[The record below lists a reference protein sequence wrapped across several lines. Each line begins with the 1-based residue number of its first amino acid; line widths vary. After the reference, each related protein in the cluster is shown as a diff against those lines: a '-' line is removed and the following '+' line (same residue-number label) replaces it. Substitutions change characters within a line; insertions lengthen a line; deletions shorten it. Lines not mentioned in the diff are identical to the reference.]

1 MDNITIP
8 SADFDFSKI
17 ILDNP
22 APLHG
27 GSFFTKIKFADK
39 ALPLYV
45 QFPKCISKNG
55 LNKNNASKKTSIDL
69 QFNYFE
75 TDILTWMENLEI
87 RCRELIYEKRELWF
101 QSEMLEEDIESM
113 FISPI
118 KPYRSGKFLII
129 RTYIPTSKH
138 IRQEGC
144 LIYDENERMLDSS
157 SINETTQFIPLVHIE
172 GIKFS
177 SKSFQI
183 EINIRQIM
191 VLSLED
197 SIKKSCLI
205 KNQSMNNKQ
214 TTLENSSE
222 ILDNTEVLD
231 NSSEV
236 LDNSS
241 ELLDNTE
248 VLDKSKVLDKE
259 ESHTLESFNSINEV
273 ESDDL
278 IVKTSELPSNN
289 LHEINLDIEAID
301 QTDNISLK
309 KPKEVY
315 YEIYKAAYEKAK
327 QIKKAA
333 LEAHLEAK
341 NIKVKYN
348 LDNINESDD
357 ELDNFLDIE
366 S

>member
-27 GSFFTKIKFADK
+27 GSFFTKIKFLDK
-39 ALPLYV
+39 GLPFYV
-45 QFPKCISKNG
+45 QFPKCVSKNG

-75 TDILTWMENLEI
+75 TDILTWMENLEN
-87 RCRELIYEKRELWF
+87 RCRELIFEKRELWF

-138 IRQEGC
+138 IKQEGC
-144 LIYDENERMLDSS
+144 LIYDENERTLDSS
-157 SINETTQFIPLVHIE
+157 SIKESTQFIPLVHIE

-197 SIKKSCLI
+197 NIKKSCLI
-205 KNQSMNNKQ
+205 KNKLENNSNKQ
-214 TTLENSSE
+214 TVTLDKSR
-222 ILDNTEVLD
+222 
-231 NSSEV
+231 
-236 LDNSS
+236 
-241 ELLDNTE
+241 E
-248 VLDKSKVLDKE
+248 VLDKSPEVLDKSQE
-259 ESHTLESFNSINEV
+259 VLDKSPKNVEKQKINTLENSNKIQTDKLDKHDKNHKISIN
-273 ESDDL
+273 
-278 IVKTSELPSNN
+278 N
-289 LHEINLDIEAID
+289 LDEIDLDIETIE
-301 QTDNISLK
+301 QEDNISLK
-309 KPKEVY
+309 KPEEVY
-315 YEIYKAAYEKAK
+315 YEIYKAAYDKAK
-327 QIKKAA
+327 QIKKSA

-341 NIKVKYN
+341 NIKIKYN
-348 LDNINESDD
+348 LDNIDTSDD
-357 ELDNFLDIE
+357 EFDNFLNIE
-366 S
+366 N

>member
-1 MDNITIP
+1 MDNIIIP
-8 SADFDFSKI
+8 NADYDFSQI

-39 ALPLYV
+39 GLPLYV
-45 QFPKCISKNG
+45 QFPKCVSKSG
-55 LNKNNASKKTSIDL
+55 VNKNNASKKTSIDL

-75 TDILTWMENLEI
+75 TDILTWMENLENK
-87 RCRELIYEKRELWF
+87 CRELIYEKRELWF

-144 LIYDENERMLDSS
+144 LIYDENERMLDSN

-177 SKSFQI
+177 AKSFQI

-197 SIKKSCLI
+197 NIKKNCLI
-205 KNQSMNNKQ
+205 KNNLVNTTNKET
-214 TTLENSSE
+214 TTLDNKSEVLDNKSEVLDNKSE
-222 ILDNTEVLD
+222 ILDNKSEILD
-231 NSSEV
+231 NKSEI
-236 LDNSS
+236 
-241 ELLDNTE
+241 
-248 VLDKSKVLDKE
+248 LDKQESSTLETFNINQQQLDK
-259 ESHTLESFNSINEV
+259 L
-273 ESDDL
+273 
-278 IVKTSELPSNN
+278 LPTNVISNNN
-289 LHEINLDIEAID
+289 LHEISLDIDTID
-301 QTDNISLK
+301 QDDNISLK
-309 KPKEVY
+309 KPKDVY
-315 YEIYKAAYEKAK
+315 YEIYKAAYDKAK

-333 LEAHLEAK
+333 IEAHLEAK

-348 LDNINESDD
+348 LNNINESDD
-357 ELDNFLDIE
+357 ELDTFLDIE